1 MKWFSYGGICVIQ
14 EKLREVEA
22 KIEESRQKR
31 TRADRNEPVQLVA
44 VTKNHDVD
52 AMREAIDAGAT
63 AIGENRIQ
71 EAREKYTTLE
81 RKVDWHLI
89 GHLQT
94 NKVKQAV
101 ALFSLIHSVDS
112 ERLACEIDRCAR
124 LAGKVQNVLIQVN
137 VAGEESKSGIAPSQ
151 AEKLALVIDSLP
163 NLRLCGAMTIAPLV
177 EDAEMTRPVFREMR
191 ILFEQLREKIS
202 RPEDFRWLSMGM
214 THDYRIAVSEG
225 ANMIRIGTG
234 LFGARTVR

>member
-1 MKWFSYGGICVIQ
+1 MIRKSIG
-14 EKLREVEA
+14 
-22 KIEESRQKR
+22 
-31 TRADRNEPVQLVA
+31 NEDVVLIA
-44 VTKNHDVD
+44 VTKTQSV
-52 AMREAIDAGAT
+52 AVIREAAAAGLSVV
-63 AIGENRIQ
+63 GENRVQ
-71 EAREKYTTLE
+71 EAVEKAAQLTDLSLE
-81 RKVDWHLI
+81 WHLI

-137 VAGEESKSGIAPSQ
+137 VAGEESKSGIAPSK
-151 AEKLALVIDSLP
+151 AEDLVLLMDSLP
-163 NLRLCGAMTIAPLV
+163 NLRLCGVMTIAPLV

-191 ILFEQLREKIS
+191 ILFEQLREKVL
-202 RPEDFRWLSMGM
+202 RPEEFRWLSMGM

>member
-1 MKWFSYGGICVIQ
+1 MIADNLAMI
-14 EKLREVEA
+14 RESIGNGEIA
-22 KIEESRQKR
+22 II
-31 TRADRNEPVQLVA
+31 A
-44 VTKNHDVD
+44 VTKTQSV
-52 AMREAIDAGAT
+52 AVIREAVAAGLSVV
-63 AIGENRIQ
+63 GENRVQ
-71 EAREKYTTLE
+71 EAVEKAAQLTDLPLE
-81 RKVDWHLI
+81 WHLI

-112 ERLACEIDRCAR
+112 ERLADEIDRCAR
-124 LAGKVQNVLIQVN
+124 LAGKVQDVLIQVN
-137 VAGEESKSGIAPSQ
+137 VGGEETKSGIAPSQ
-151 AEKLALVIDSLP
+151 ADHLVVYMDSLP
-163 NLRLCGAMTIAPLV
+163 NLRLRGAMTIAPLV
-177 EDAEMTRPVFREMR
+177 EDAEMTRPVFQEMR
-191 ILFEQLREKIS
+191 IIFERLRQKIS

>member
-1 MKWFSYGGICVIQ
+1 MIADNLAMI
-14 EKLREVEA
+14 RESIGNDEVVL
-22 KIEESRQKR
+22 I
-31 TRADRNEPVQLVA
+31 A
-44 VTKNHDVD
+44 VTKTQSV
-52 AMREAIDAGAT
+52 AVIREAYAAGLSVV
-63 AIGENRIQ
+63 GENRVQ
-71 EAREKYTTLE
+71 EAVEKAAQLTDLPLE
-81 RKVDWHLI
+81 WHLI

-112 ERLACEIDRCAR
+112 ERLAYEIDRCAR
-124 LAGKVQNVLIQVN
+124 LADKVQNVLIQVN
-137 VAGEESKSGIAPSQ
+137 VAGEDSKSGIEPSQ
-151 AEKLALVIDSLP
+151 AENLALLMDSLP

-177 EDAEMTRPVFREMR
+177 EDAEMIRPVFREMR
-191 ILFEQLREKIS
+191 SLFEQLRQKIS

-234 LFGARTVR
+234 LFGARIVR

>member
-1 MKWFSYGGICVIQ
+1 MI
-14 EKLREVEA
+14 
-22 KIEESRQKR
+22 
-31 TRADRNEPVQLVA
+31 ADNLAMMRKSIGNDDVVLIA
-44 VTKNHDVD
+44 VTKTQSV
-52 AMREAIDAGAT
+52 AVIREAVAAGLSVV
-63 AIGENRIQ
+63 GENRVQ
-71 EAREKYTTLE
+71 EAVEKAAQLTDLPLE
-81 RKVDWHLI
+81 WHLI

-112 ERLACEIDRCAR
+112 ERLADEIDRCAR
-124 LAGKVQNVLIQVN
+124 LAGKVQDVLIQVN
-137 VAGEESKSGIAPSQ
+137 VGGEESKSGIEPSQ
-151 AEKLALVIDSLP
+151 ADHLAVYMDSLP
-163 NLRLCGAMTIAPLV
+163 NLRLRGAMTIAPLV
-177 EDAEMTRPVFREMR
+177 EDAEMTRPVFQEMR
-191 ILFEQLREKIS
+191 IIFERLRQKIS

>member
-1 MKWFSYGGICVIQ
+1 MIRKSIGND
-14 EKLREVEA
+14 EVVL
-22 KIEESRQKR
+22 I
-31 TRADRNEPVQLVA
+31 A
-44 VTKNHDVD
+44 VTKTQSVPVI
-52 AMREAIDAGAT
+52 REAVAAGLSVV
-63 AIGENRIQ
+63 GENRVQ
-71 EAREKYTTLE
+71 EAVEKAAQLTDLSLE
-81 RKVDWHLI
+81 WHLI

-124 LAGKVQNVLIQVN
+124 LAGKVQKVLIQVN
-137 VAGEESKSGIAPSQ
+137 VAGEESKSGISPSQ
-151 AEKLALVIDSLP
+151 AEDLALLMDSLP
-163 NLRLCGAMTIAPLV
+163 NLRLCGVMTIAPLV
-177 EDAEMTRPVFREMR
+177 EDAELTRPVFREMR
-191 ILFEQLREKIS
+191 ILFEQLRQKVL
-202 RPEDFRWLSMGM
+202 RPEEFRWLSMGM